1 MRDGGRRVVR
11 RDAAAPPAALDC
23 QSCGA
28 CCVNLPS
35 NRAEA
40 FSSWVEI
47 AEGDAVLRRPDLA
60 RLVVRDAGGV
70 PHLRLTP
77 DGRCH
82 ALRGALG
89 RHVSCSIYAAR
100 PSPCRRV
107 QAGDAHCLRYR
118 AEHGIG

>member
-1 MRDGGRRVVR
+1 MRDGGPRVVR
-11 RDAAAPPAALDC
+11 RDAAPLDC

-35 NRAEA
+35 NRAES
-40 FSSWVEI
+40 FTSWVEI
-47 AEGDAVLRRPDLA
+47 ADSDAILRRPDLA
-60 RLVVRDAGGV
+60 RLVVRDAAGV

-89 RHVSCSIYAAR
+89 RRVSCGIYAAR

-107 QAGDAHCLRYR
+107 QAGDANCLRYR
-118 AEHGIG
+118 AEHGVG

>member
-1 MRDGGRRVVR
+1 MRDTGRRVVR
-11 RDAAAPPAALDC
+11 RDAAALDC
-23 QSCGA
+23 QACGA

-40 FSSWVEI
+40 FVSWVEI
-47 AEGDAVLRRPDLA
+47 EDGDAVLRRPDLA
-60 RLVVRDAGGV
+60 RLVVRDADGV

-89 RHVSCSIYAAR
+89 RRVSCAIYAAR

-107 QAGDAHCLRYR
+107 QAGDANCLRYR
-118 AEHGIG
+118 AEHGLG